1 MDSVIAVIGS
11 ANMDIG
17 GYPEGPLATGDSNPG
32 RVRLSVGGVGC
43 NIARNLALL
52 GARVR
57 FLTALGGDLYAQGI
71 AQMLEG
77 LGIDLS
83 LSLRLADEHTSTYL
97 FIADERG
104 DMSVAVN
111 DMAIY
116 RHQTPAYF
124 ERMLPEL
131 NRCRAVLLDANL
143 SEEALSFLAQHIR
156 VPLFAD
162 AVSAAKAPRL
172 RAILGRLTAFKPNRI
187 EAELLSGVRITDM
200 NSAREAAMRLLDTG
214 LERVFITLGP
224 DGVFAAER
232 RKECRLPSL
241 APRLKNATGAGD
253 AFTAAIVWAWLH
265 GLSLEESC
273 LAGSAAAAIAAEAE
287 ETVNPALNEQALQQ
301 RILEGR
307 K

>member
-1 MDSVIAVIGS
+1 MDDVIAVIGS

-17 GYPEGPLATGDSNPG
+17 GYPEGPLAAGDSNPG

-143 SEEALSFLAQHIR
+143 SEDALVFLAEHIH

-172 RAILGRLTAFKPNRI
+172 RAILGRLKAFKPNRI
-187 EAELLSGVRITDM
+187 EAELLSGVRITDSD
-200 NSAREAAMRLLDTG
+200 SAREAAMRLLDTG

-224 DGVFAAER
+224 DGVFAAGR
-232 RKECRLPSL
+232 HSECLLPSL

-253 AFTAAIVWAWLH
+253 AFTAAIVWAWLRGF
-265 GLSLEESC
+265 GLEKSC

-307 K
+307 T

>member
-200 NSAREAAMRLLDTG
+200 NSAREASMRLLDTG

-232 RKECRLPSL
+232 RNECRLPSL

>member
-1 MDSVIAVIGS
+1 MDDVIAVIGS

-17 GYPEGPLATGDSNPG
+17 GYPEGPLAAGDSNPG

-143 SEEALSFLAQHIR
+143 SEDALVFLAENIR

-187 EAELLSGVRITDM
+187 EAELLSGVRITDSD
-200 NSAREAAMRLLDTG
+200 SAREAAMRLLDTG

-224 DGVFAAER
+224 DGVFAAGR
-232 RKECRLPSL
+232 HSECLLPSL

-307 K
+307 T